1 MALKIYDLT
10 HTFTQFMPEW
20 PSTPS
25 VNIDVDKFHAKDGV
39 YQVQWE
45 GIMHRCTHM
54 DAPLHV
60 TENTPTIAD
69 YPLWRLFGTGVC
81 VSIPKEK
88 WGIITAEDL
97 ENATPKIQEGDIV
110 VINTGFHHLWADTD
124 EYFAY
129 GCGIYAEGAQWLV
142 DKKVKM
148 VAYGAQAN
156 DHPIAT
162 KLVNHGLGPTHPH
175 LIEEW
180 KQTYGHDPHRGLPRL
195 GDGPQD
201 PHGQRRHPGYRERGR
216 RSRRDQRQALH
227 LHGLPVAVARGG
239 RLHSPLAGHH
249 RPGSDLPLR
258 DGGVDRAAGRQ
269 GRMVGA
275 GRATQSSLTRAE
287 KAKGPGGMPPGPF
300 SCVRRRRALGAA
312 AGAMA

>member
-39 YQVQWE
+39 YQLQWE

-88 WGIITAEDL
+88 WGIITSEDL

-110 VINTGFHHLWADTD
+110 VINTGFHRLWADTD

-129 GCGIYAEGAQWLV
+129 GCGIYEEGAKWLV
-142 DKKVKM
+142 NKKVKL
-148 VAYGAQAN
+148 VAYGCQAN

-180 KQTYGHDPHRGLPRL
+180 KQTYGRDPLEDFPGWESAHKTLMVKGGIPGIENAGGALDEISGKRCTFMAFPWRWPE
-195 GDGPQD
+195 GDGCIVRLLAITD
-201 PHGQRRHPGYRERGR
+201 P
-216 RSRRDQRQALH
+216 DQTFRFES
-227 LHGLPVAVARGG
+227 G
-239 RLHSPLAGHH
+239 
-249 RPGSDLPLR
+249 
-258 DGGVDRAAGRQ
+258 
-269 GRMVGA
+269 
-275 GRATQSSLTRAE
+275 E
-287 KAKGPGGMPPGPF
+287 
-300 SCVRRRRALGAA
+300 
-312 AGAMA
+312 